1 MQIKEEKK
9 QFRAECCE
17 KIERLSLE
25 EVNAKS
31 KRIST
36 AAYTL
41 LKPRPHRMIG
51 AYFSFGKEVV
61 TEALIKRLLASDYLV
76 ALPVIPRKLPLVE
89 GKRKYASH
97 MEFRL
102 VEQVEELVPGVF
114 GILEPQQ
121 GKLVLPEDLEVMFL
135 PGLAFS
141 RIGERLG
148 RGGGYYDRYLA
159 HLPSGVLKIGLAFSE
174 QITET
179 LPVEEHDLKVDLV
192 ITEEE
197 VIHCQAEKTP
207 SWE

>member
-1 MQIKEEKK
+1 MPIKEEKK
-9 QFRAECCE
+9 GFRAECRE

-25 EVNAKS
+25 EVTAKS
-31 KRIST
+31 KLISVT
-36 AAYTL
+36 AYTL
-41 LKPRPHRMIG
+41 LKTRPYRMIG
-51 AYFSFGKEVV
+51 AYFSFGKEVA
-61 TEALIKRLLASDYLV
+61 TEALIRSLLASDYLV
-76 ALPVIPRKLPLVE
+76 ALPVIPRKPPLAKGE
-89 GKRKYASH
+89 KEYASH

-141 RIGERLG
+141 RTGERLG

-159 HLPSGVLKIGLAFSE
+159 HLPSGVLKIGLAFSA
-174 QITET
+174 QITES

-192 ITEEE
+192 ITEEG
-197 VIHCQAEKTP
+197 VIHCQAE
-207 SWE
+207 